1 MRRLLAVLMV
11 LLMLTP
17 TAASGALAV
26 PDARLTVSGLAVT
39 PDGPVTN
46 EPMTVTAT
54 VQNSGGST
62 EPVEIDRVVLREA
75 DGGERLAAAD
85 APGALS
91 QGGSLT
97 VDLVTA
103 FEESGRKDLEVL
115 VVGTD
120 TNGNESR
127 AVRPLTVVVERAPPA
142 MDVTVGDGVV
152 GVATDISVTV
162 SNPSATERRNL
173 ELRFLSADGE
183 RDRTTI
189 PALAAGAST
198 TVNLSVRPSEAG
210 DRNGSLSLAYTTST
224 GDRATTRQSVTYDV
238 APFREDFGVSV
249 SRTPAADGDGGGAAG
264 VGGLVGDGGGGGGGD
279 GDGDGT
285 TAAAG
290 PADSL
295 TVEVTN
301 FGNTVAEGVVVRPTL
316 TSDAAADRALPREP
330 VGTLAPDES
339 ASVTVDLSDRPIGVA
354 QTLNVTLAYTAA
366 TEADRVAAGTNYD
379 LTTLRQDVGVAI
391 GRAPPEMAQ
400 QQGGG
405 GLAGLLGG
413 TGGAAAATGGGGGTL
428 QSQESNDGPREAAQV
443 EVTNFGNVPVSEVV
457 VRPVA
462 DGVELPR
469 RSVGSLAPG
478 ETGTVQV
485 DLSGLEGATLTAT
498 VEYRYGS
505 GGSDA
510 LGTASGTYEFAPA
523 TGEVRLTDVNLEF
536 TEDGRVRV
544 TGNTGNV
551 GDAPVEA
558 VVVAVGESGEVSPAY
573 PRRDYFVGSVESSEF
588 APFELTADIDAE
600 NASEIPVTVT
610 YRTAGEERT
619 ETVILPYDSELAPE
633 DRQRG
638 LQLGGTGLSGAGAL
652 AALALALVVLLP
664 TAYLARR
671 G

>member
-11 LLMLTP
+11 LLLLTP

-26 PDARLTVSGLAVT
+26 PDARLTVSGLTVS

-46 EPMTVTAT
+46 EPVTVTAT
-54 VQNSGGST
+54 VQNSGGSP

-75 DGGERLAAAD
+75 GGGERLAAAD

-142 MDVTVGDGVV
+142 MDVTVGDAVAGVETD
-152 GVATDISVTV
+152 VAVTV

-173 ELRFLSADGE
+173 ELTLTGADGQ
-183 RDRTTI
+183 RDRTTV

-198 TVNLSVRPSEAG
+198 TVNLSLRPTAAG
-210 DRNGSLSLAYTTST
+210 ERDWSLSLAYTTST
-224 GDRATTRQSVTYDV
+224 GDRAVTQQALPYDV
-238 APFREDFGVSV
+238 APFREDLGVSV
-249 SRTPAADGDGGGAAG
+249 SRTPADGGGDDAGAA
-264 VGGLVGDGGGGGGGD
+264 VGGLVGGTDGTDGGD
-279 GDGDGT
+279 TPAT
-285 TAAAG
+285 TG

-301 FGNTVAEGVVVRPTL
+301 FGNTVADGVVVRPTL
-316 TSDAAADRALPREP
+316 TSDAAAARALPREP
-330 VGTLAPDES
+330 VGTLAPGES
-339 ASVTVDLSDRPIGVA
+339 ASVVVDLSGRPVGVA

-366 TEADRVAAGTNYD
+366 TGADRVVDGTNYD

-391 GRAPPEMAQ
+391 GRAPPETQ
-400 QQGGG
+400 QQQAGG

-413 TGGAAAATGGGGGTL
+413 AGGAAAAGGGGSL
-428 QSQESNDGPREAAQV
+428 QSQETDDGPREAAQV

-457 VRPVA
+457 VRPA
-462 DGVELPR
+462 TGGTELPR

-478 ETGTVQV
+478 ETGSVTV
-485 DLSGLEGATLTAT
+485 DLSGLDGSTLTAT
-498 VEYRYGS
+498 VEYRYGT
-505 GGSDA
+505 GGTGA
-510 LGTASGTYEFAPA
+510 LGTASGSYEFAPA
-523 TGEVRLTDVNLEF
+523 TGAVRLTDVNLEF
-536 TEDGRVRV
+536 TEDGRIRV

-558 VVVAVGESGEVSPAY
+558 VVVSVGENEYVSPAY
-573 PRRDYFVGSVESSEF
+573 PRRDYFVGSVSASEF
-588 APFELTADIDAE
+588 APFELTAEIDAE
-600 NASEIPVTVT
+600 NASEIPVELT
-610 YRTAGEERT
+610 YRTGGEERT
-619 ETVILPYDSELAPE
+619 ESLTLPYDPELAPE

-638 LQLGGTGLSGAGAL
+638 LRLGGLGTTGTGALAGAL
-652 AALALALVVLLP
+652 LALVVLVP
-664 TAYLARR
+664 AVYFARR
-671 G
+671 R